1 MHDDADDRHTRD
13 PADTDAQQA
22 AQSGDGR
29 PLAGRRAL
37 ITGGSRGL
45 GAATARRLAD
55 LGVEV
60 IVTYRQ
66 REDDAREVVAACAAA
81 TPGAR
86 AEPLDL
92 LDEDSVRALFERL
105 TARGEQLDVLIANAA
120 ATAFKP
126 LLELKL
132 HQIDKTFTITV
143 RHFLLMA
150 QLGFPLLA
158 PRQGRIIAVSGADT
172 VGYIP
177 GHGLLAAAKASME
190 TIVRYLACELGP
202 QGVTAVGVLPGYIDT
217 ESIQLMTGPY
227 HAKLQAAEELTHP
240 LRTAATPEDASEAVA
255 LLCRPEA
262 RWLNGQ
268 VVHNDGGG
276 IFAYMARFGQAW
288 AMVPDDA
295 VLPDATDAPMLEH
308 GDANLWRGRSDQPD

>member
-1 MHDDADDRHTRD
+1 MTAV
-13 PADTDAQQA
+13 PASTERALQ
-22 AQSGDGR
+22 
-29 PLAGRRAL
+29 GRRAL

-45 GAATARRLAD
+45 GAATARRLA
-55 LGVEV
+55 GMGAEV
-60 IVTYRQ
+60 IVTYRR
-66 REDDAREVVAACAAA
+66 REDDAARVVAECAAL

-92 LDEDSVRALFERL
+92 LDEDSVRALFDRITERD
-105 TARGEQLDVLIANAA
+105 GSLDIVVANAA

-143 RHFLLMA
+143 RHFLLIA
-150 QLGFPLLA
+150 QLAFPLLQ
-158 PRQGRIIAVSGADT
+158 PRGGRIVAISGADT

-190 TIVRYLACELGP
+190 TLVRYLACELGP
-202 QGVTAVGVLPGYIDT
+202 LGVTAVGVLPGYIDT
-217 ESIQLMTGPY
+217 ESIRLMAGPY
-227 HAKLQAAEELTHP
+227 HDKLRAAEELTHP
-240 LRTAATPEDASEAVA
+240 LRTAATPEDASEVVA
-255 LLCRPEA
+255 LVCLPEA

-276 IFAYMARFGQAW
+276 LFAYTGRFGAAW
-288 AMVPDDA
+288 AMLPDDA
-295 VLPDATDAPMLEH
+295 LAGRTPPPDADASPMLQRT
-308 GDANLWRGRSDQPD
+308 DDPRRSRPSEP